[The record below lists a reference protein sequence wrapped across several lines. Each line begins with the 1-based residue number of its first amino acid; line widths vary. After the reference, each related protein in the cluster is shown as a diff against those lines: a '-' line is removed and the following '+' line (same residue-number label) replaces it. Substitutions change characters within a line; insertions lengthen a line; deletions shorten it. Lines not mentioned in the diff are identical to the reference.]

1 MVSLEEQQV
10 ERNRLEIHSGIT
22 DGCDVEDVELRVD
35 SWVRTREITDVQV
48 TRKIAS
54 EGLRREVI
62 EVEGI
67 VKSLML

>member
-1 MVSLEEQQV
+1 M
-10 ERNRLEIHSGIT
+10 
-22 DGCDVEDVELRVD
+22 EDVELRVD